1 MEYKDY
7 YKILGVDKSSSQDE
21 IKKAYR
27 KLAKKYHPDL
37 HPNDDKAQEKFKE
50 INEAYEVLGDADR
63 KKKYDTFGSGYNF
76 TGGQDFDPSQYGFGN
91 GSYTYTTS
99 GDFSDFFNM
108 FFGGSQKTSSRMGGF
123 DLGNLFGGG
132 RKSTGRQTP
141 SYESELNITLE
152 EGYNGVIK
160 NVNLNINGENKS
172 LSVNVPK
179 GILPGKKL
187 KVKGEKWG
195 IKGNVL
201 FKINLVED
209 GKNKL
214 DGLDIIT
221 RLDLYPWQA
230 ALGAKVVV
238 STLDG
243 KIKVDIPKSISS
255 GKKIRVPKKGY
266 KDMKGNQGDLYIEMN
281 IVIPQNLTEEEIK
294 LYEKLKQLS
303 LKRE

>member
-1 MEYKDY
+1 
-7 YKILGVDKSSSQDE
+7 E

-195 IKGNVL
+195 IKGNIL

>member
-7 YKILGVDKSSSQDE
+7 YKILGVEKSSSQDE

-37 HPNDDKAQEKFKE
+37 HPDDDKAQEKFKE

-108 FFGGSQKTSSRMGGF
+108 FFGGSQKTTSRMGGF

-160 NVNLNINGENKS
+160 NVNLNISGENKAI
-172 LSVNVPK
+172 SVNIPK

-195 IKGNVL
+195 IKGSIL
-201 FKINLVED
+201 FEINFVED

-214 DGLDIIT
+214 DGLDVIT
-221 RLDLYPWQA
+221 RLDLFPWQA
-230 ALGAKVVV
+230 ALGDKVIV

-243 KIKVDIPKSISS
+243 KIKVDIPKFISS
-255 GKKIRVPKKGY
+255 GKKIRIPKKGY

-281 IVIPQNLTEEEIK
+281 IVIPPSLAEEEIK
-294 LYEKLKQLS
+294 LYEKLKEIAR
-303 LKRE
+303 KNN